1 VIEVAAV
8 APIAPPRSETFELH
22 DDRIAVVPAEARSGR
37 RDDVAMLVA
46 RRDADRISH
55 ARFSSL
61 PAVLEPGDLIVINT
75 SATVPAA
82 LSARRPDG
90 VPVKLHLS
98 TRLPGDLWT
107 VEVRVPSGAGSQPF
121 AHRVDP
127 ERLALPGGAQA
138 ELLAPYLSSDRR
150 PRLWVASLRVPLPV
164 MEYLVRYGS
173 PIRYGV
179 RSRRW
184 GIAFYQNVYATEP
197 GSVEMPSAGRPFTP
211 ELITALVARG
221 IGVAPLILHT
231 GVSSVEAGEPPYEE
245 YYSVPHH
252 TANLVNTV
260 HASGGRVIAV
270 GTSTVRALETTVDSL
285 GVVHPGSGWT
295 DVVITPQRGVRAVD
309 GLVTGWHEPQ
319 ASHLNLV
326 EAIAGRELLERSYR
340 AALDRDYLWHE
351 FGDSHLI
358 VP

>member
-1 VIEVAAV
+1 
-8 APIAPPRSETFELH
+8 
-22 DDRIAVVPAEARSGR
+22 
-37 RDDVAMLVA
+37 M
-46 RRDADRISH
+46 
-55 ARFSSL
+55 
-61 PAVLEPGDLIVINT
+61 
-75 SATVPAA
+75 
-82 LSARRPDG
+82 
-90 VPVKLHLS
+90 
-98 TRLPGDLWT
+98 
-107 VEVRVPSGAGSQPF
+107 
-121 AHRVDP
+121 
-127 ERLALPGGAQA
+127 
-138 ELLAPYLSSDRR
+138 
-150 PRLWVASLRVPLPV
+150 
-164 MEYLVRYGS
+164 
-173 PIRYGV
+173 
-179 RSRRW
+179 
-184 GIAFYQNVYATEP
+184 
-197 GSVEMPSAGRPFTP
+197 EMPTAGRPFTP

-231 GVSSVEAGEPPYEE
+231 GVSSIEAGEPPYEE

-270 GTSTVRALETTVDSL
+270 GTSTVRALETTVDAL

>member
-1 VIEVAAV
+1 VIEVAA
-8 APIAPPRSETFELH
+8 AATIAPLRSPTFQLD
-22 DDRIAVVPAEARSGR
+22 DDRIAIAPAEARGKR

-46 RRDADRISH
+46 RRGADRITH
-55 ARFSSL
+55 ERFSSL
-61 PAVLEPGDLIVINT
+61 PAALEPGDLVVINT

-90 VPVKLHLS
+90 MPVKLHLS
-98 TRLPGDLWT
+98 TRLPAGLWT
-107 VEVRVPSGAGSQPF
+107 VEVRARSGAGSQPF
-121 AHRVDP
+121 PHRLDA
-127 ERLALPGGAQA
+127 EELTLPGGAHA
-138 ELLAPYLSSDRR
+138 DLLAQYLSSDRP
-150 PRLWVASLRVPLPV
+150 PRLWVASLRLPLPV
-164 MEYLVRYGS
+164 TEYLFRYGS

-179 RSRRW
+179 RSRKW
-184 GIAFYQNVYATEP
+184 GIASYQNVYAIEP

-221 IGVAPLILHT
+221 IGVTPVILHT
-231 GVSSVEAGEPPYEE
+231 GVSSLEAGEPPYEE

-252 TANLVNTV
+252 TANLVNAV

-270 GTSTVRALETTVDSL
+270 GTSTVRALETTVDEL

>member
-1 VIEVAAV
+1 MIEGAAV
-8 APIAPPRSETFELH
+8 ATIEPRSETFELD
-22 DDRIAVVPAEARSGR
+22 DDRIAAVPAEARTGR

-55 ARFSSL
+55 ARFCSL

-82 LSARRPDG
+82 LTARRPDG
-90 VPVKLHLS
+90 APVKLHLS
-98 TRLPGDLWT
+98 TRLPGDFWT

-121 AHRVDP
+121 PHRLDP
-127 ERLALPGGAQA
+127 EQLTLPGGAHA
-138 ELLAPYLSSDRR
+138 DLLAPYLSSDRR
-150 PRLWVASLRVPLPV
+150 PRLWVASLRAPLPV

-231 GVSSVEAGEPPYEE
+231 GVSSIEAGEPPCEE
-245 YYSVPHH
+245 YYRVPHH
-252 TANLVNTV
+252 TASLVNTV

-270 GTSTVRALETTVDSL
+270 GTSTVRALETTVDAL

-295 DVVITPQRGVRAVD
+295 DAVITPQRGVRAVD

-326 EAIAGRELLERSYR
+326 EAIAGRDLLERSYR